1 MAASSTIFN
10 WSPRFVDPARPQ
22 GTLAGVD
29 LASVVSPDSLLEPQ
43 GRFLSDLMGRGV
55 VGRADAVV
63 MPSTTAEVAAVLR
76 WCYEHDV
83 PLTARGGGT
92 GLAGGAIPVE
102 GGVVIGFERLNRIR
116 QFDPLLWRM
125 HVEAGVTTGDIQR
138 LAREN
143 GLRFPPDPGAAEIS
157 QLGGNIA
164 CNAGGP
170 HAFKYGVTGQWVTGI
185 EAVVP
190 PGEVVT
196 LGGPLRKDVASYDLK
211 SLLVGS
217 EGTLGLVTA
226 AWLRLTPAPEL
237 ELPVVGLYPD
247 ADAGINAIERVL
259 ASGVVPA
266 AIEYLDGELLRISG
280 DTYPFGLP
288 DGAGFMVITEAD
300 GADAEARR
308 VAGEL
313 REALAEDAVAVH
325 APEAADAVAGLW
337 RWRGGVAFAILA
349 QRGGAF
355 SEDIAVPLDR
365 LRDVARETHLIGA
378 RHDVPAL
385 SFGHAGDGN
394 IHATFLFSPDRE
406 GEEQRADDA
415 CHELFDLAHSLGGS
429 VSGEHGIG
437 WLKRGQLPRQ
447 LGPVGY
453 DLHMRLKQAFDPKGL
468 LNPGKKL

>member
-1 MAASSTIFN
+1 
-10 WSPRFVDPARPQ
+10 
-22 GTLAGVD
+22 
-29 LASVVSPDSLLEPQ
+29 
-43 GRFLSDLMGRGV
+43 MGRGV

-63 MPSTTAEVAAVLR
+63 LPSTVDEVAAVMR
-76 WCYEHDV
+76 WCYENDV

-102 GGVVIGFERLNRIR
+102 GGVVIAFERLNRVR
-116 QFDPLLWRM
+116 QFDPLLWRI

-157 QLGGNIA
+157 QIGGNIA

-170 HAFKYGVTGQWVTGI
+170 HAFKYGVTGHWVTGI

-190 PGEVVT
+190 PGEIVSF
-196 LGGPLRKDVASYDLK
+196 GGPLRKDVAAYDLK

-226 AWLRLTPAPEL
+226 AWLRLVPAPEV
-237 ELPVVGLYPD
+237 ELPVVGLYRD
-247 ADAGINAIERVL
+247 ADSGIGAIERVL

-266 AIEYLDGELLRISG
+266 AIEYMDGVTLRVSG
-280 DTYPFGLP
+280 DTYPFGVP
-288 DGAGFMVITEAD
+288 DGAAFMVITEAD
-300 GADAEARR
+300 GAAAEARR
-308 VAGEL
+308 VAAEL

-325 APEAADAVAGLW
+325 APESADEVAALW

-365 LRDVARETHLIGA
+365 LRDVARETERIGA

-394 IHATFLFSPDRE
+394 IHSTFLFSPDE
-406 GEEQRADDA
+406 PGEEQRADDA
-415 CHELFDLAHSLGGS
+415 CHDLFDLAVELGGT
-429 VSGEHGIG
+429 VTGEHGIG
-437 WLKRGQLPRQ
+437 WLKRGQLERQ

-453 DLHMRLKQAFDPKGL
+453 DLHTRLKQVFDPKGL

>member
-1 MAASSTIFN
+1 M
-10 WSPRFVDPARPQ
+10 
-22 GTLAGVD
+22 GLADVVAPES
-29 LASVVSPDSLLEPQ
+29 LAEPQ
-43 GRFLSDLMGRGV
+43 GRYLTDLMGRGV
-55 VGRADAVV
+55 VGTADAVV
-63 MPSTTAEVAAVLR
+63 FPSSVEEVAAVMR
-76 WCYEHDV
+76 WCYETGT

-102 GGVVIGFERLNRIR
+102 GGVVIGFERLNKVR

-157 QLGGNIA
+157 QIGGNIA

-170 HAFKYGVTGQWVTGI
+170 HAFKYGVTGNWVTGI
-185 EAVVP
+185 EAVIP
-190 PGEVVT
+190 PGEIIHV
-196 LGGPLRKDVASYDLK
+196 GGPIRKDVAGYDVK
-211 SLLVGS
+211 NLLVGS

-226 AWLRLTPAPEL
+226 AWLKLVPAPEL
-237 ELPVVGLYPD
+237 ELPVIGLYRN
-247 ADAGINAIERVL
+247 ADDGVSAIERVL

-266 AIEYLDGELLRISG
+266 AVEYLDAVTLSYSG
-280 DTYPFGLP
+280 DAYPFGVP
-288 DGAGFMVITEAD
+288 DGGNFMVITEAD
-300 GADAEARR
+300 GSHAEARR

-325 APEAADAVAGLW
+325 APEDPAEVAELW

-365 LRDVARETHLIGA
+365 LRDVAHETLEIGA

-394 IHATFLFSPDRE
+394 IHSTFLFSPDE
-406 GEEQRADDA
+406 PEQEQRADAA
-415 CHELFDLAHSLGGS
+415 CHELFELALRLGGT
-429 VSGEHGIG
+429 VTGEHGIG
-437 WLKRGQLPRQ
+437 WLKRGQLEPQ
-447 LGPVGY
+447 LGPAAY
-453 DLHMRLKQAFDPKGL
+453 DLHLRLKQTFDPKGL
-468 LNPGKKL
+468 LNPGKKR

>member
-1 MAASSTIFN
+1 
-10 WSPRFVDPARPQ
+10 
-22 GTLAGVD
+22 
-29 LASVVSPDSLLEPQ
+29 
-43 GRFLSDLMGRGV
+43 MGRGV
-55 VGRADAVV
+55 VGTADAVV
-63 MPSTTAEVAAVLR
+63 FPSSAEETAAVMR
-76 WCYEHDV
+76 WCYETDT

-102 GGVVIGFERLNRIR
+102 GGVVIGFERLNKVR

-138 LAREN
+138 LARES

-157 QLGGNIA
+157 QIGGNIA

-170 HAFKYGVTGQWVTGI
+170 HAFKYGVTGNWVTGI
-185 EAVVP
+185 EAVIP
-190 PGEVVT
+190 PGEIIHV
-196 LGGPLRKDVASYDLK
+196 GGPIRKDVAGYDVK
-211 SLLVGS
+211 NLLVGS
-217 EGTLGLVTA
+217 EGTLGLVTS
-226 AWLRLTPAPEL
+226 AWLRLVPAPEL
-237 ELPVVGLYPD
+237 ELPVIGLYRN
-247 ADAGINAIERVL
+247 ADDGVSAIERVL

-266 AIEYLDGELLRISG
+266 AIEYLDAVTLSYSG
-280 DTYPFGLP
+280 DAYPFGVP
-288 DGAGFMVITEAD
+288 DGGTFMVITEAD
-300 GADAEARR
+300 GSPDEARR

-313 REALAEDAVAVH
+313 REALGEDAVAVH
-325 APEAADAVAGLW
+325 APEDPAEVTELW